1 MSSAPSVRKVTCW
14 LACMPWA
21 ASSSKRPRLGLVS
34 WVWTNPK
41 HLAGPSAGTLLP
53 AMTSNQ
59 PSWRERC
66 RAECTVAA
74 VQADRQRQVRAG
86 QLLPVGRAALDEE
99 RAFGAQV
106 VVEALADPVGVAAHR
121 GRVQRPAQRQQLA
134 EQPGRQPGGDQ
145 PAELG
150 LQVDQFRGAAV
161 R

>member
-1 MSSAPSVRKVTCW
+1 
-14 LACMPWA
+14 MPWA

-121 GRVQRPAQRQQLA
+121 GPGARRPSRTRPAGPHA
-134 EQPGRQPGGDQ
+134 GRRWWWWPARAAAARSAGLTPRSTTRSWWTDGTGDD
-145 PAELG
+145 ASSG
-150 LQVDQFRGAAV
+150 
-161 R
+161 

>member
-1 MSSAPSVRKVTCW
+1 
-14 LACMPWA
+14 MPWA

-106 VVEALADPVGVAAHR
+106 VVEALADTSSRRQISGLTPRSTTRSWWTDGTGDDASSGRPPSAPVKR
-121 GRVQRPAQRQQLA
+121 R
-134 EQPGRQPGGDQ
+134 
-145 PAELG
+145 
-150 LQVDQFRGAAV
+150 
-161 R
+161 